1 MRTYEDTFSGQK
13 IYPGKV
19 RFAMFH
25 SGAPHVDIPSPRY
38 YDDDDL
44 HVADGIASRQLRG

>member
-19 RFAMFH
+19 RSAIPTTTRAMSKFRRR
-25 SGAPHVDIPSPRY
+25 AATPRTPFEGTWQ
-38 YDDDDL
+38 
-44 HVADGIASRQLRG
+44 HNRGNTC